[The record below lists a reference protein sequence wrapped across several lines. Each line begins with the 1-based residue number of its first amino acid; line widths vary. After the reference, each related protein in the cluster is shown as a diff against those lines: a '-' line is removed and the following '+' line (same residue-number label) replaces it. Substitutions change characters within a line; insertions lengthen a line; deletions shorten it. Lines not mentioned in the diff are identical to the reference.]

1 MFKKISIAMKKI
13 FAYFGLGAMLWIA
26 TLFVSSCNK
35 DLKINTDQVQVGNVK
50 IDSTTISAKMSAR
63 YVFPS
68 DLKGIN
74 VYLSA
79 KENLDDARV
88 IGAKLEDHHQFSV
101 DIDGLEGG
109 KKYYY
114 CFEFDNGMEKL
125 KEEVVRNFRTM
136 EYSVPMLETF
146 AVAEGD
152 ITSTTAK
159 VGGKVVENFGLE
171 VTAQGVCWSFDPD
184 FTLANALGHTEE
196 DLGSTTFSRV
206 ITDLE
211 PERTYYV
218 KAYAT
223 NSKGTGYGES
233 KKFTTMDADL
243 AAHITW
249 PLDTVVEVHSIRIA
263 GSVSNHGGDQVVHK
277 GMCWN
282 LQGEPTVSDDKTDH
296 GAGHGSFV
304 STLTNLYADTTY
316 HIRAYGINSLGMPF
330 YSNEITLRTKSGK
343 AKVITMT
350 VDNIG
355 VERARVTGKVDKDG
369 GLAVTR
375 RGICWSTGLQPHIG
389 GHYQDD
395 THGGTGVFQC
405 NIEGLRRDQKYYV
418 RAYAV
423 NVENQVFY
431 GDTISFM
438 TKSGIPDVVVNGV
451 QPAVTEA
458 LCYYSV
464 YSGNGM
470 EVLHHGLC
478 WSSSTNHPTLYENEG
493 SHEVGSGTSSSA
505 FSYTITGLTPEK
517 KYYVCAYAI
526 NADQPYYSEP
536 VSFDTYSGQASITS
550 FKVTKIKSSSAL
562 CEAYV
567 STEGGYPNPIDDR
580 GVCWSTQPNPTYSQ
594 GNPNQ
599 NSSGAGAGS
608 IYYSLQGLNSETVYY
623 VRVYVRYNGTVQY
636 SEQIP
641 FKTTKE
647 GGLTGEFSV
656 GQNKKVCFSQSNLK
670 YKDQHWSFAENQWEV
685 YGDNGQGST
694 STTVNRDLFGW
705 GTSGYNH
712 NNNCYQPWSTS
723 TDNTK
728 YYAYGHADWNLYD
741 GSGNA
746 DWGYNSISH
755 GGNQE
760 NSGWRTMKKSEWGYL
775 MVNRPDANLKLSQGT
790 VVDVHGLIL
799 LPDEWELPSGLTFV
813 PKAGNWT
820 TNTYTEAQ
828 WLEMEAKGAV
838 FLPAAGCR
846 AGTSVDKVGTHGYY
860 WSSSLYDAANTY
872 VMTFNAADCE
882 SQHTSGRSV
891 GRSVRLV
898 KDL

>member
-1 MFKKISIAMKKI
+1 MKISIAMKKR
-13 FAYFGLGAMLWIA
+13 FTYFGIGAMVLI
-26 TLFVSSCNK
+26 TMLFVSSCNK
-35 DLKINTDQVQVGNVK
+35 DLKFDIKDLQVNDHV
-50 IDSTTISAKMSAR
+50 DSTTISAKITGE

-68 DLKGIN
+68 VLKGID
-74 VYLSA
+74 VYVSDQ
-79 KENLDDARV
+79 ENLDDAKV
-88 IGAKLEDHHQFSV
+88 YPAEINDHRFSV
-101 DIDGLEGG
+101 DIDGLLGG
-109 KKYYY
+109 RKYFY
-114 CFEFDNGMEKL
+114 CYEFDNGMEKL
-125 KEEVVRNFRTM
+125 KSEVRNFRTRD
-136 EYSVPMLETF
+136 YSVPVLETF
-146 AVAEGD
+146 AVLDND

-159 VGGKVVENFGLE
+159 VGGKVVEDFGLE
-171 VTAQGVCWSFDPD
+171 IIAQGVCWSFDSD
-184 FTLANALGHTEE
+184 FTLGNSIGHTEE
-196 DLGSTTFSRV
+196 DLSSNTFSRV

-223 NSKGTGYGES
+223 SSKGTGYGDS

-249 PLDTVVEVHSIRIA
+249 PLEVVVEVHSIEIA

-282 LQGEPTVSDDKTDH
+282 LQGMPTVLDDKTDH
-296 GAGHGSFV
+296 GGGAGGFV

-316 HIRAYGINSLGMPF
+316 YIRAYATNSLGQSY

-343 AKVITMT
+343 AKVTTIAP
-350 VDNIG
+350 DNIG
-355 VERARVTGKVDKDG
+355 TESARGKGRVDDDG

-375 RGICWSTGLQPHIG
+375 RGICWSTGVQPHIG

-395 THGGTGVFQC
+395 THGGLGDFLC
-405 NIEGLRRDQKYYV
+405 NIEGLRKDQKYYV
-418 RAYAV
+418 RAFAV
-423 NVENQVFY
+423 NIENQVFY
-431 GDTISFM
+431 GDTISFR
-438 TKSGIPDVVVNGV
+438 TKSGIPDIVVNGV
-451 QPAVTEA
+451 QAAVTDA

-464 YSGNGM
+464 YSGNGL

-478 WSSSTNHPTLYENEG
+478 WSSSTSHPTLYNNEG

-517 KYYVCAYAI
+517 HYYVCAYAT
-526 NADQPYYSEP
+526 NAENTYYSEP
-536 VSFDTYSGQASITS
+536 SYGFDTYSGQASITS

-567 STEGGYPNPIDDR
+567 STVGGYPNPIDDR
-580 GVCWSTQPNPTYSQ
+580 GVCWGTQHDPTYSAN
-594 GNPNQ
+594 NPNQ
-599 NSSGAGAGS
+599 YSAGAGAGS
-608 IYYSLQGLNSETVYY
+608 IYSSIQGLSSETVYY
-623 VRVYVRYNGTVQY
+623 ARVYVRYNGTVQY
-636 SEQIP
+636 SEEIQ

-647 GGLTGEFSV
+647 GGLPGEFSV

-685 YGDNGQGST
+685 YGNNGQGST
-694 STTVNRDLFGW
+694 STTANRDLFGW

-712 NNNCYQPWSTS
+712 NSSMNGCYQPWSTS
-723 TDNTK
+723 SDDNR
-728 YYAYGHADWNLYD
+728 YYAYGHPDWNLYD

-775 MVNRPDANLKLSQGT
+775 LVNRPDAQLKLSQGT

-813 PKAGNWT
+813 PKAANWT

-828 WLEMEAKGAV
+828 WREMEAKGAV

-860 WSSSLYDAANTY
+860 WSSSLYDATNTY
-872 VMTFNAADCE
+872 VMTFNAAEYE